1 LTAFTPESPFRSLTR
16 LLAAAFIA
24 AGAAGCTG
32 LDENASPDDI
42 TSVESEVIGGSEI
55 SITTRRSLGLV
66 KVNGSCSGSL
76 IGPDWV
82 LTAAHCYDPNGNIA
96 YAPRANGVLEARDAY
111 GFDRLGSSDLAI
123 MQLTPAAAGSEW
135 PQVTRA
141 MTSSSMSDL
150 FNQNI
155 TCYGRGATTYAS
167 PDGVSGVGPWRQVT
181 SRVNALDASD
191 NTLVINSN
199 NLGYEITAP
208 GDSGGPCMLNG
219 VTVGVVSRGD
229 WDCGGRLLN
238 DPQCK
243 DHITKIN
250 RAFMRYTGEFKT
262 YIDNA
267 RFRPTPGVAKWEPIY
282 LKNAWS
288 PSPYST
294 NWPAFARID
303 GAIHFRG
310 AIATTQSNT
319 TAFTLDSL
327 VKPSA
332 DVYIPISL
340 CNSNKGRLHING
352 STGDVSV
359 EVEGGDFTQAQCFT
373 SLDGA
378 SFASPGQALTLSGSW
393 QTNPYSTRTAT
404 VQSSNGIVRL
414 SGAIAFGGTNA
425 NPFTLGAGFRPTANT
440 YVAADLCNAAKGR
453 LFINSGGTVQI
464 QTFGPFSD
472 ADCFT
477 SLEGISFHTNI
488 SGMTT
493 PQLLNG
499 WKNTISG
506 RAPAVKNIGGIV
518 RFQGSMAT
526 TGNNAVAFTLPP
538 EMWPSSDV
546 YIPVDIGSAAAK
558 GRLYIS
564 RWDGTVTVQTV
575 SGQWSSAQYRTSLEG
590 AWFGL

>member
-1 LTAFTPESPFRSLTR
+1 MITFTPESPFRSLTR
-16 LLAAAFIA
+16 LPVAAFIA

-32 LDENASPDDI
+32 LEEDASPDDI
-42 TSVESEVIGGSEI
+42 TSVESEVIGGFEI
-55 SITTRRSLGLV
+55 PITTRRSLGLV
-66 KVNGSCSGSL
+66 KVNTACSGSL
-76 IGPDWV
+76 ISPDWV

-111 GFDRLGSSDLAI
+111 GFDRLGASDLAI

-141 MTSSSMSDL
+141 MTSSSMTQL

-155 TCYGRGATTYAS
+155 TCYGRGATTYAQ
-167 PDGVSGVGPWRQVT
+167 DGGVSGVGPWRQVT
-181 SRVNALDASD
+181 SRVVALDATD
-191 NTLVINSN
+191 NTLVINAN
-199 NLGYEITAP
+199 NVGYEVTAP

-229 WDCGGRLLN
+229 WECGGLLLN
-238 DPQCK
+238 DPLCK
-243 DHITKIN
+243 ARITKIN
-250 RAFMRYTGEFKT
+250 KAFMRYTGEFKT
-262 YIDNA
+262 YIDSA
-267 RFRPTPGVAKWEPIY
+267 KLRPAPGVAKWEPIY
-282 LKNAWS
+282 LKNSWA

-294 NWPAFARID
+294 NQPAFARID

-310 AIATTQSNT
+310 AISTTQSNM

-332 DVYIPISL
+332 SVYIPVTL
-340 CNSNKGRLHING
+340 CNSNKGRLLIDG

-359 EVEGGDFTQAQCFT
+359 QVEGGDLAQAQCFT

-378 SFASPGQALTLSGSW
+378 TFASGGQALTLSGTW
-393 QTNPYSTRTAT
+393 QTNPFFTRTAT
-404 VQSSNGIVRL
+404 VQSANGIVRL
-414 SGAIAFGGTNA
+414 AGAIAGGAPNA

-440 YVAADLCNAAKGR
+440 YVSADLCSATKGR

-464 QTFGPFSD
+464 QTFGSFSD

-488 SGMTT
+488 SGVTT

-526 TGNNAVAFTLPP
+526 TGNNAIAFTLPP
-538 EMWPSSDV
+538 QMWPSADV
-546 YIPVDIGSAAAK
+546 YIPVDIGSNAAK

-575 SGQWSSAQYRTSLEG
+575 NGQWSSAQYRTSLEG